1 MKNLLSTIR
10 NITGLLVFL
19 AVLADNSAAQ
29 IKITSALVKSDSIEI
44 PTTLEDTLQLK
55 YNSMKIYDER
65 SPKSGSLAMLMSAIV
80 PGSGQLYAHR
90 YYTIPIIWGFG
101 YYFFSKY
108 KDADD
113 KYKEYKSLYTQSL
126 TDSTQFHLQRNYK
139 SLREDWHNFRDEM
152 GVYLIL
158 TYLLNIIDAYVGAT
172 LYDFSVSDEL
182 GVNAN
187 IRFQIP
193 IR

>member
-1 MKNLLSTIR
+1 MKNLISTIR
-10 NITGLLVFL
+10 NIAGLLVFL
-19 AVLADNSAAQ
+19 AVLTGNTAAQ
-29 IKITSALVKSDSIEI
+29 TKITYALVKSDSLEM
-44 PTTLEDTLQLK
+44 PVTSEDTLQLK
-55 YNSMKIYDER
+55 YSSMKISDER

-113 KYKEYKSLYTQSL
+113 NYKEYKSLYSQSL
-126 TDSTQFHLQRNYK
+126 TDSTLFHLQNNYK

-152 GVYLIL
+152 GVYLVL

-187 IRFQIP
+187 IRFQVP